1 MRNWLRKA
9 LGLETCGSLL
19 LAFALAPFQHVHTHD
34 GHGTEVHAHFYALWT
49 AYGHARIEADH
60 DARGAHFDDVDDH
73 ASAKVLDTFVL
84 QLPPALAPF
93 VLAQTQDVEPMLT
106 PASVPC
112 AAAEPCA
119 HDPPGASLSIP
130 RAPPY

>member
-34 GHGTEVHAHFYALWT
+34 GHGTEVHAHFYGLWT

-119 HDPPGASLSIP
+119 HDPPGASPSIP